1 MSFCFPPSQ
10 PLEGKTQSTKNR
22 PPKKF
27 PAISPA
33 LILPR
38 MVRASDP
45 IIRGAQIH
53 LTDVEVDGRGF
64 PGENSAAHRFFL
76 RVFWGYQKTIYFP
89 NMKGCNLLPKNPG
102 PMCSWVIHV
111 YIGRGFENGCFTQ
124 KTPAMNWNCFFVVGW
139 LLFFWS
145 LSEVLWDGILSWEL
159 DQKMSSSSRSPSPI
173 LWEKMVP
180 WKFSV
185 GTTLTDWDHILK
197 KWKDVGHSHSIGPIV
212 PIPCLKK
219 VLFWYVLIGHPKF
232 QKLFSI
238 QQFLWQTKMR
248 LSTHGCKNVGTASV
262 YLLNWSIIQ
271 HNSCPDLSQFLLLW
285 FPAACK
291 FVKSVKALK
300 EKLML
305 KTMPS
310 PKKL

>member
-1 MSFCFPPSQ
+1 
-10 PLEGKTQSTKNR
+10 
-22 PPKKF
+22 
-27 PAISPA
+27 
-33 LILPR
+33 
-38 MVRASDP
+38 
-45 IIRGAQIH
+45 
-53 LTDVEVDGRGF
+53 
-64 PGENSAAHRFFL
+64 
-76 RVFWGYQKTIYFP
+76 
-89 NMKGCNLLPKNPG
+89 MKGCNLLPKNPG

-124 KTPAMNWNCFFVVGW
+124 KTPATVWTGSVFLLLVGYCFFGVCRKFCGME
-139 LLFFWS
+139 FWA
-145 LSEVLWDGILSWEL
+145 WEL
-159 DQKMSSSSRSPSPI
+159 ADKNVEARQGHPPQFCGKKW
-173 LWEKMVP
+173 LP
-180 WKFSV
+180 WKFSL

-232 QKLFSI
+232 QKKLFSI

-248 LSTHGCKNVGTASV
+248 LSTHGCKNVGTAWV